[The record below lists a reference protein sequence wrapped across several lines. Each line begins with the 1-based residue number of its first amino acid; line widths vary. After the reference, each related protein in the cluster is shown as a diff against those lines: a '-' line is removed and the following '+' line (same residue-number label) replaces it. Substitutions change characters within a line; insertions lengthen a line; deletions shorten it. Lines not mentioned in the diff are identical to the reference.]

1 MSGSEFVGHAS
12 LRVPNEEG
20 PAEAPPVF
28 LRSAGYRLRFIL
40 SAPAAARRPIPA
52 RNKLPGSGAGSVGG
66 SVAPMA
72 GGSRL
77 IIAGGSPNG
86 SEAVP
91 IAAGGSAAGSEAT
104 PIGAGGSAAGSEA
117 VIVGGSAARSD
128 ATGDGLGDIIIIPGL
143 GAVIG

>member
-1 MSGSEFVGHAS
+1 M
-12 LRVPNEEG
+12 
-20 PAEAPPVF
+20 
-28 LRSAGYRLRFIL
+28 
-40 SAPAAARRPIPA
+40 
-52 RNKLPGSGAGSVGG
+52 
-66 SVAPMA
+66 APMA